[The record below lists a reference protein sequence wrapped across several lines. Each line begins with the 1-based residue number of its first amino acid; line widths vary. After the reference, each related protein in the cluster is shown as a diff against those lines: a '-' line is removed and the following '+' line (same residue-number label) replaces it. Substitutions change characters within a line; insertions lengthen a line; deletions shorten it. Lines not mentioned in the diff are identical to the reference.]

1 VSRERK
7 PRVPRAKRLERVLA
21 LREKGLTI
29 PECAHEM
36 GFSDSYIRDLL
47 YDPDGAKGKARKERY
62 GSTCADCGG
71 PTSGGRG
78 GKHPP
83 IRCAHCS
90 HNRPRKEPVRPP
102 SGRRCAC
109 GTILSQYNANTA
121 CWPCINSRT
130 RKAQERAGHFTMN
143 ERRDAIVVEL
153 EQRSLSVLD
162 LAERLHIVEKTL
174 REDLLALIRDERV
187 ERGDKIGGFRMY
199 RAAVD
204 ADELMRE
211 VAA

>member
-1 VSRERK
+1 
-7 PRVPRAKRLERVLA
+7 
-21 LREKGLTI
+21 
-29 PECAHEM
+29 
-36 GFSDSYIRDLL
+36 
-47 YDPDGAKGKARKERY
+47 
-62 GSTCADCGG
+62 
-71 PTSGGRG
+71 
-78 GKHPP
+78 
-83 IRCAHCS
+83 
-90 HNRPRKEPVRPP
+90 
-102 SGRRCAC
+102 
-109 GTILSQYNANTA
+109 
-121 CWPCINSRT
+121 
-130 RKAQERAGHFTMN
+130 MN

-187 ERGDKIGGFRMY
+187 ERGDKVGGFRLY